1 MNRFNLT
8 IFTLFL
14 AAVVWVFTWDTPRI
28 VFLKSQ
34 LVTLFSPFIRTGA
47 AVQNGIEKIN
57 QPELTPEQIKA
68 EHARL
73 SDEIEG
79 LRVIADDYRRMQDEN
94 IELRRMLDFQRSHPM
109 KLISARILTRNSATW
124 WNTATIDRG
133 ESDGLATDA
142 PVRTAEGLVG
152 KVIQIY
158 PHTAEILFISDESCK
173 VVAKIEGSPDEGI
186 LSGVRGISGRTP
198 DLRITFLPRNAKMDI
213 GAKVYTA
220 GKQGGVF
227 PPNILIGEV
236 TQFTSEDDG
245 GVAIVRPAV
254 DFDKIKAVFVIARES
269 EPAEAKTPPPPS
281 AEPVSTSRAP

>member
-1 MNRFNLT
+1 MSRLNLT
-8 IFTLFL
+8 AIALFFL
-14 AAVVWVFTWDTPRI
+14 AVIWVFTWDKPRI
-28 VFLKSQ
+28 VSLKSQ

-47 AVQNGIEKIN
+47 SVQNGIEKLS
-57 QPELTPEQIKA
+57 QTELSPEQIKD
-68 EHARL
+68 EYLRL
-73 SDEIEG
+73 SEEVEG
-79 LRVIADDYRRMQDEN
+79 LRVIADDYRLMQDEN

-109 KLISARILTRNSATW
+109 KLISARVLTRNSATW
-124 WNTATIDRG
+124 LNTATIDRG

-152 KVIQIY
+152 KVVQIY
-158 PHTAEILFISDESCK
+158 PHTAEILFITDESCK
-173 VVAKIEGSPDEGI
+173 VVVKIEGSPDEGI

-198 DLRITFLPRNAKMDI
+198 ELRITFLPRNAKMEI

-227 PPNILIGEV
+227 PPNILLGEV
-236 TQFTSEDDG
+236 TTFTSLDDG
-245 GVAIVRPAV
+245 GEAIVRPVV

-281 AEPVSTSRAP
+281 AKPVSTTSAQ